1 MAEDRRLRNLPIYV
15 PREKKVHSYI
25 TCRTCLS
32 PFDFFRSVDFLNSFN
47 LQARGTLFQSNVGWK
62 DCQCF
67 QSLPTSTLVD
77 ISQIWKVRI
86 DPTNSWRN
94 SSSNCPSRQIGDIS
108 NNISIQTHDCQGT
121 FQTLENFN
129 FQGKARKVV

>member
-1 MAEDRRLRNLPIYV
+1 MGVLE
-15 PREKKVHSYI
+15 
-25 TCRTCLS
+25 S

-47 LQARGTLFQSNVGWK
+47 LQARVTLFQSNVGWK

-86 DPTNSWRN
+86 DPTKSWRN
-94 SSSNCPSRQIGDIS
+94 SSSNCPSRQIATS
-108 NNISIQTHDCQGT
+108 ATT
-121 FQTLENFN
+121 FQFRHTTVREAALNTAVVAEVACWF
-129 FQGKARKVV
+129 FIGEFIGKGGLIGYDV

>member
-1 MAEDRRLRNLPIYV
+1 MG
-15 PREKKVHSYI
+15 
-25 TCRTCLS
+25 
-32 PFDFFRSVDFLNSFN
+32 DFLNSFK
-47 LQARGTLFQSNVGWK
+47 LQERVTLFQSNVGWK

-94 SSSNCPSRQIGDIS
+94 SSSNCPSRQIGDIC
-108 NNISIQTHDCQGT
+108 NYISIQTHDFREAALNTAVVAEVACWFFIG
-121 FQTLENFN
+121 ECI
-129 FQGKARKVV
+129 GK